1 MKKLLIISLFL
12 CLCLFGCTNQNQ
24 GENPQTTTPS
34 DTSDVFDQI
43 AFDAAEARAEYYQ
56 KLVVELQKE
65 IVSIKNAHASAMVE
79 YESRID
85 ELEAALGL
93 PEAAPPS
100 DFEYSTKDGKIT
112 ITAYIGK
119 ETVVFI
125 PDEIGGCPVTHIA
138 DAAFENNHTVEK
150 IILPNSLES
159 IGWFTFRGCIAL
171 CEVEIS
177 KSVSKIEY
185 GAFDNC
191 NAKLTFLCPVG
202 SYAEE
207 YAQSYGFAT
216 KTAPN

>member
-1 MKKLLIISLFL
+1 MKKLLIIALFL
-12 CLCLFGCTNQNQ
+12 CLCLFGCADQDR
-24 GENPQTTTPS
+24 GEDPQTTTPN

-43 AFDAAEARAEYYQ
+43 ALDAAEARAEYYQ

-65 IVSIKNAHASAMVE
+65 IISIKNAHASAKVE

-85 ELEAALGL
+85 ELEAALGV

-100 DFEYSTKDGKIT
+100 DFQYTTKDGKIT
-112 ITAYIGK
+112 ITAYVGEEK
-119 ETVVFI
+119 VVSI

-138 DAAFENNHTVEK
+138 DAAFENNHTIEK
-150 IILPNSLES
+150 VILPNSLES

-171 CEVEIS
+171 SEVEIS
-177 KSVSKIEY
+177 ANVSKIEY

-191 NAKLTFLCPVG
+191 NAKLTLLCPVD

-207 YAQSYGFAT
+207 
-216 KTAPN
+216 